1 MRFRSEAKNRSKIG
15 EFLQET
21 RIKYSGDILDAVFKC
36 SLKLSTAGNF
46 SFRGRLISPHE
57 RAVNREFLKKL
68 VLKSATQFQ
77 LLILNVHFHQV
88 ECEYCHQNNFE

>member
-36 SLKLSTAGNF
+36 SLSSSGM
-46 SFRGRLISPHE
+46 
-57 RAVNREFLKKL
+57 
-68 VLKSATQFQ
+68 
-77 LLILNVHFHQV
+77 
-88 ECEYCHQNNFE
+88 